1 MRKRSCVHIR
11 SYTSDQHKSFNA
23 NQWPRDFSRH
33 LRKKKEISRL
43 FLPLFFFF
51 KVSNRWVHKLQ
62 KKKWRAWFTEGCN
75 WRWVNRWKE
84 PSSLF
89 LKWLCH
95 AYYPTTLPP
104 KKIRLKKK
112 SKKKSVIV
120 RIRSLCCMRYGW
132 IKAGYLGQGVL
143 FIYLFFLSLN
153 RRKRTGC
160 VRSERGGRENRNVI
174 SGWTLSGPTCCPTR
188 PSPIDGQLFFL
199 T

>member
-1 MRKRSCVHIR
+1 M
-11 SYTSDQHKSFNA
+11 TSGLLPPS
-23 NQWPRDFSRH
+23 S
-33 LRKKKEISRL
+33 KKKKRFPVFFSL
-43 FLPLFFFF
+43 SFFF
-51 KVSNRWVHKLQ
+51 KSQ
-62 KKKWRAWFTEGCN
+62 QSMGSQTSKKKWRAWFTEGCN

-104 KKIRLKKK
+104 PKKKIRLKKK

-160 VRSERGGRENRNVI
+160 VRVREGGGRIGMLFPAGLFPVPLVVQPDQVPLMDNFF
-174 SGWTLSGPTCCPTR
+174 SWPSLHPFPTN
-188 PSPIDGQLFFL
+188 
-199 T
+199 